1 MKKME
6 LIYDNDGTVLYDRVY
21 DIGKGYEDREG
32 KSPYDRFFQ
41 VNKDNAYLLQLIM
54 VRPTAAQVFLT
65 LVQFMNEYNKI
76 CISYEDIARLINLK
90 DAKNIYKHLK
100 FLKEANYIFKA
111 EKNTYIIN
119 PKIVCRT
126 SLKKLLSSG
135 IDFYTKPKELV
146 KLENFEKVYRKTSK
160 TCVKKT

>member
-1 MKKME
+1 MQKLE
-6 LIYDNDGTVLYDRVY
+6 LIYDDNGTVLKENVY
-21 DIGKGYEDREG
+21 DIDSEYPDRES

-65 LVQFMNEYNKI
+65 LVQLMNEYNKI

-100 FLKEANYIFKA
+100 FLKEANYIF
-111 EKNTYIIN
+111 ESERNTYVIN
-119 PKIVCRT
+119 PRIVCRT

-135 IDFYTKPKELV
+135 IDFDTKPKELV
-146 KLENFEKVYRKTSK
+146 KLENFKKVYRKTSK
-160 TCVKKT
+160 TCVKKS